1 MKGVGWGGEGKGVET
16 AWSRLSAP
24 LLVLPL
30 PPPPPP
36 APRSAPLRLHV
47 PDSGSAADP
56 AAAAGGPAPGT
67 WRSPRAGPR
76 VGWGGRRR
84 VPLFPAPLRG
94 QAAHPGREVP
104 HRAVG
109 SCAGTRLGPGS
120 GAGLAGLAG
129 LPRRARRVPK
139 GQIAGPPVFFLP
151 GRESLRGMS
160 PGSRRVRQE
169 SSQLSQFSTLLSPRF
184 ALCSNFLFI
193 FAGMGR
199 EFAGGILTLVS

>member
-30 PPPPPP
+30 LLPPPPPP

-47 PDSGSAADP
+47 PDSGSVADP
-56 AAAAGGPAPGT
+56 AAASGGPASGT
-67 WRSPRAGPR
+67 RPSPRAGPR
-76 VGWGGRRR
+76 AGWGGRRR

-109 SCAGTRLGPGS
+109 SCAGTRLGPG
-120 GAGLAGLAG
+120 AGTGSAGPAG
-129 LPRRARRVPK
+129 LPAPLRPEGTDRR
-139 GQIAGPPVFFLP
+139 PPLFFLP
-151 GRESLRGMS
+151 GQASL
-160 PGSRRVRQE
+160 
-169 SSQLSQFSTLLSPRF
+169 
-184 ALCSNFLFI
+184 
-193 FAGMGR
+193 
-199 EFAGGILTLVS
+199 